1 MAHSGNK
8 MFQDRLSVGFRQQRD
23 LRLTRGFSKKGHC
36 KRHIAYAPKFQREQ
50 ARSGF
55 GFWRRL
61 CQAKGVRIRHSP
73 MTSRSPAQSDRSPPD
88 TGRWIPA
95 LGAGIVAVVL
105 LHLWGNAVRGYIGT
119 TSLFEWWFFQL
130 LNPASEAEHGWL
142 ILGLSAWLLWRNVR
156 AARGDTADGDAVW
169 PAVVAFVGGLALHA
183 LGFVAQQTRISIVGF
198 LLILW
203 GVFRLGGGIRW
214 GRAAAFPI
222 GFLVFAIPVNV
233 LDSVGFWLRVWVVDA
248 SSAIA
253 HGAGIAV
260 LRNGTQLLA
269 PDGSYNYDVAA
280 ACSGVRSL
288 TALAALS
295 LLAGYLC
302 FRGICRRALVFAAC
316 FPLVYLGNV
325 ARIVAIIIAADAG
338 GPRWGDIA
346 HEVMGYG
353 VFAIV
358 LGGVLG
364 WASLLERLRP
374 EASAASD
381 ERRGSARTK
390 TSGLRNLISDKL
402 GEPSARSVANA
413 WAVAAGFLV
422 LAGAAAFFLRK
433 VATRPSGVTTG
444 VMLSG
449 SGIDPVELPSFIGT
463 EWIGRRA
470 EVSAV
475 EREILPAD
483 TGYSRKTYVA
493 VADPR
498 RQVFLSIVLSGR
510 DRTSIHR
517 PELCLVGQGW
527 TIADSERRTL
537 AITDGEGDFAGGRIP
552 FTLLR
557 VKREFPTPRG
567 RESVPQ
573 LVAYFF
579 IGADGVVGGH
589 ADMVRRDAWN
599 RVRHGRA
606 DRWAY
611 LLMQADARDGEAAA
625 LARMEYVLRGVW
637 PVLVPLPAKA
647 PATGQP

>member
-1 MAHSGNK
+1 MKPRGRSASWAALVCAVSGAAV
-8 MFQDRLSVGFRQQRD
+8 FQF
-23 LRLTRGFSKKGHC
+23 
-36 KRHIAYAPKFQREQ
+36 
-50 ARSGF
+50 F
-55 GFWRRL
+55 GN
-61 CQAKGVRIRHSP
+61 
-73 MTSRSPAQSDRSPPD
+73 
-88 TGRWIPA
+88 
-95 LGAGIVAVVL
+95 
-105 LHLWGNAVRGYIGT
+105 GNRGYIDT
-119 TSLFEWWFFQL
+119 ASLFYWWGFQWF
-130 LNPASEAEHGWL
+130 NEGSDTEHGPL
-142 ILGLSAWLLWRNVR
+142 VLGLSAWLLWRGLGL
-156 AARGDTADGDAVW
+156 ADRGSRSVDLDKGGRKQVAPGESVNIGTVW
-169 PAVVAFVGGLALHA
+169 PAVVALAVGLALHA
-183 LGFVAQQTRISIVGF
+183 LGFVAQQTRISILGF
-198 LLILW
+198 LVILW
-203 GVFRLGGGIRW
+203 GVVRLGGGRRW

-222 GFLVFAIPVNV
+222 AFLVFAIPVNV
-233 LDSVGFWLRVWVVDA
+233 LDSVGFWLRIWVVDA
-248 SSAIA
+248 SAAIA
-253 HGAGIAV
+253 RGAGIAV

-295 LLAGYLC
+295 LLAGYLR
-302 FRGICRRALVFAAC
+302 FRGLGRRALVFAAC
-316 FPLVYLGNV
+316 FPLVYVGNV
-325 ARIVAIIIAADAG
+325 ARIVAIILAAQAG
-338 GPRWGDIA
+338 GSRWGDIA

-364 WASLLERLRP
+364 WASLLGRLRP
-374 EASAASD
+374 EASAEPD
-381 ERRGSARTK
+381 ETRGSADTK
-390 TSGLRNLISDKL
+390 ASGRRDLMRDKL
-402 GEPSARSVANA
+402 GEPSARPVAKA
-413 WAVAAGFLV
+413 WAVTAGFLA
-422 LAGAAAFFLRK
+422 LASAEAVFLRG
-433 VATRPSGVTTG
+433 VATRPSGLTTG
-444 VMLSG
+444 VALSS
-449 SGIDPVELPSFIGT
+449 SGIDPVELPSFLGT

-527 TIADSERRTL
+527 TISESERRTL
-537 AITDGEGDFAGGRIP
+537 VMTDGGGNSVAGGIP
-552 FTLLR
+552 ATLLR
-557 VKREFPTPRG
+557 VKREVPTPRG

-579 IGADGVVGGH
+579 VGADGVVGGH

-611 LLMQADARDGEAAA
+611 VLMQTDARDGEAAA
-625 LARMEYVLRGVW
+625 LARMEHVLRGVW
-637 PVLVPLPAKA
+637 PVLVPRAPKA
-647 PATGQP
+647 TATGQP

>member
-1 MAHSGNK
+1 MKARGRSASWAALVCAGAAAAVLQFFGN
-8 MFQDRLSVGFRQQRD
+8 
-23 LRLTRGFSKKGHC
+23 
-36 KRHIAYAPKFQREQ
+36 
-50 ARSGF
+50 
-55 GFWRRL
+55 
-61 CQAKGVRIRHSP
+61 
-73 MTSRSPAQSDRSPPD
+73 
-88 TGRWIPA
+88 
-95 LGAGIVAVVL
+95 
-105 LHLWGNAVRGYIGT
+105 GNRGYIDT
-119 TSLFEWWFFQL
+119 ASLFYWWGFQWF
-130 LNPASEAEHGWL
+130 NEGSETEHGPL
-142 ILGLSAWLLWRNVR
+142 VLGLSAWLLWRGLELTDRGSRKADLDKSGLKR
-156 AARGDTADGDAVW
+156 AAPGEGADADAVW
-169 PAVVAFVGGLALHA
+169 PAAFALAGGLTLHVV
-183 LGFVAQQTRISIVGF
+183 GFVAQQTRISILGF
-198 LLILW
+198 LVTLW
-203 GVFRLGGGIRW
+203 GVLRLGGGRRW

-325 ARIVAIIIAADAG
+325 ARIVAIILAADAG

-364 WASLLERLRP
+364 WASLLAHLRP
-374 EASAASD
+374 EAS
-381 ERRGSARTK
+381 
-390 TSGLRNLISDKL
+390 GLRHLSSDKR
-402 GEPSARSVANA
+402 GEPVARPVARA

-422 LAGAAAFFLRK
+422 LAGAAAFFLRE
-433 VATRPSGVTTG
+433 VATRPSGVTAG

-537 AITDGEGDFAGGRIP
+537 AITDGEGNFAGGRIP

-557 VKREFPTPRG
+557 VKREFPAPRG

>member
-1 MAHSGNK
+1 MKPRGRSASWAALVCAVSGAAV
-8 MFQDRLSVGFRQQRD
+8 FQF
-23 LRLTRGFSKKGHC
+23 
-36 KRHIAYAPKFQREQ
+36 
-50 ARSGF
+50 F
-55 GFWRRL
+55 GN
-61 CQAKGVRIRHSP
+61 
-73 MTSRSPAQSDRSPPD
+73 
-88 TGRWIPA
+88 
-95 LGAGIVAVVL
+95 
-105 LHLWGNAVRGYIGT
+105 GNRGYIDAA
-119 TSLFEWWFFQL
+119 SMFYWWGFQWF
-130 LNPASEAEHGWL
+130 NEGSETEHGPL
-142 ILGLSAWLLWRNVR
+142 VLGLSAWLLR
-156 AARGDTADGDAVW
+156 RGLRLADRGSRTVDLDKGGRKQVAPGESVNIGTVW
-169 PAVVAFVGGLALHA
+169 PAAFALAGGLALHV

-198 LLILW
+198 LVILW
-203 GVFRLGGGIRW
+203 GVLRLGGGPRW

-222 GFLVFAIPVNV
+222 AFLVFAIPVNV

-248 SSAIA
+248 SAAIA
-253 HGAGIAV
+253 RGAGIAV

-295 LLAGYLC
+295 LLAGYLR
-302 FRGICRRALVFAAC
+302 FRGLGRRVLVFAAC
-316 FPLVYLGNV
+316 FPLVYVGNV
-325 ARIVAIIIAADAG
+325 ARIVAIILAAQAG

-374 EASAASD
+374 ETTPATAGARDPRGAIPTGQGNVMGDKNREPGGAAGA
-381 ERRGSARTK
+381 RGW
-390 TSGLRNLISDKL
+390 G
-402 GEPSARSVANA
+402 
-413 WAVAAGFLV
+413 VAAGFLGLAALAAVFLRGVAERPASGAAGVV
-422 LAGAAAFFLRK
+422 LA
-433 VATRPSGVTTG
+433 SGG
-444 VMLSG
+444 V
-449 SGIDPVELPSFIGT
+449 DPIELPSFIGT
-463 EWIGRRA
+463 EWVGRRA

-498 RQVFLSIVLSGR
+498 RQVFFSVVLSGR

-527 TIADSERRTL
+527 TIVESERRSL
-537 AITDGEGDFAGGRIP
+537 AVSGARGTAAAGSIP
-552 FTLLR
+552 VTLLR
-557 VKREFPTPRG
+557 VRREVPTSRG

-579 IGADGVVGGH
+579 AGPGGAVGGH
-589 ADMVRRDAWN
+589 AAMVRHDAWN

-611 LLMQADARDGEAAA
+611 VLLQTDAREGDAPA
-625 LARMEYVLRGVW
+625 LGRMEEVLRGAW
-637 PVLVPLPAKA
+637 PGLSVTA
-647 PATGQP
+647 GQP